1 MASRHVLAGIALL
14 GLAGLAA
21 PVQAEGT
28 ALKIVGDGIPASL
41 TGAPGDPVAGEKI
54 VINRK
59 QGNCLA
65 CHVVSA
71 LSEQPF
77 HGEVGPPLDGA
88 GDRWEEAQ
96 LRLIVADSKKV
107 FEGTIMPA
115 FHRTD
120 GLSRVAKKFKGKTIL
135 SAAQVEDV
143 IAYLKTLKE

>member
-14 GLAGLAA
+14 AATGLAA

-28 ALKIVGDGIPASL
+28 GLKIVGDGIPASL
-41 TGAPGDPVAGEKI
+41 TGAPGDPASGKKI

-71 LSEQPF
+71 LSDQPF
-77 HGEVGPPLDGA
+77 HGEVGPPLDGVA
-88 GDRWEEAQ
+88 DRWEEAQ
-96 LRLIVADSKKV
+96 LRLIVADSKRV
-107 FEGTIMPA
+107 FEDTIMPG
-115 FHRTD
+115 FHQTG
-120 GLSRVAKKFKGKTIL
+120 GLNRVAKKFKGKTIL
-135 SAAQVEDV
+135 TAAQVEDV

>member
-1 MASRHVLAGIALL
+1 MASRIALAGIALL
-14 GLAGLAA
+14 VLGGVTGPA
-21 PVQAEGT
+21 QAEGPT
-28 ALKIVGDGIPASL
+28 LNIVGDGIPASL
-41 TGAPGDPVAGEKI
+41 TGAPGDPEAGKK
-54 VINRK
+54 VLINRK

-71 LSEQPF
+71 LSDQPF

-96 LRLIVADSKKV
+96 LRLIVADSKRV

-143 IAYLKTLKE
+143 VAYLKTLKE